1 MPQQN
6 PTWDLGRFVKT
17 LSYYGAIPFL
27 SDLDWFQEW
36 FGSRPHPQVD
46 TASIITPFANMTN
59 SDAKMVLVG
68 GTGAIAQQV
77 MQNLMADGGSSQPQ
91 VRVLP
96 FTANQSLA
104 PDILQQTTAI
114 LIDAAD
120 STPQF
125 IQALTTYDFGQT
137 IHPLF
142 DFTQYSSN
150 LKEVWG
156 ALDDVVMGGVS
167 ESSIRFRDAIAE
179 FSGNVSIANSGGFAS
194 VRTRNFEPAID
205 LSSYDGIALRVK
217 SDGNRYK
224 FMLRTESRWDGV
236 AHCHSFDTVAET
248 WITVRI
254 PFTEF
259 IPVLRAKTV
268 SNTPL
273 DTRHVNAFQ
282 LMLSKFEYDGAL
294 NPHFQPGSF
303 QLQIESINGYGRTLA
318 DISKSALSDIGKGV
332 LFPQLIVVSDSP
344 QMDEIVRQVGIPYTV
359 IRPSEESVDLCIKK
373 IKYSQGNT

>member
-17 LSYYGAIPFL
+17 LSYYGAVPFL
-27 SDLDWFQEW
+27 SDLDWFQQW
-36 FGSRPHPQVD
+36 FGSRPHPKVD
-46 TASIITPFANMTN
+46 TASIITTLTTMTN
-59 SDAKMVLVG
+59 SDTKTVLVG

-77 MQNLMADGGSSQPQ
+77 MQQLTAADGSSPIPQ
-91 VRVLP
+91 VRIFP
-96 FTANQSLA
+96 FTIGQSLTA
-104 PDILQQTTAI
+104 DLLQQITTI

-125 IQALTTYDFGQT
+125 LQTLAAYNFGQT
-137 IHPLF
+137 TRPLF

-167 ESSIRFRDAIAE
+167 ESSIRFKEAIAE
-179 FSGNVSIANSGGFAS
+179 FSGNVSTANSGGFAS

-217 SDGNRYK
+217 GDGNRYK
-224 FMLRTESRWDGV
+224 FMLRTETRWDGV
-236 AHCHSFDTVAET
+236 AHCHSFDTVADT
-248 WITVRI
+248 WITVRV

-259 IPVLRAKTV
+259 IPVLRAKTI
-268 SNTPL
+268 SNSSL
-273 DTRHVNAFQ
+273 DTRCVNAFQ

-294 NPHFQPGSF
+294 NPHFQPGAF
-303 QLQIESINGYGRTLA
+303 QLQIESISGYRQF
-318 DISKSALSDIGKGV
+318 LSGSEGSLV
-332 LFPQLIVVSDSP
+332 PQLIVVSDSS
-344 QMDEIVRQVGIPYTV
+344 QMDEVICQSSIPPTI
-359 IRPSEESVDLCIKK
+359 IRPGEKSVDLCVQK
-373 IKYSQGNT
+373 INFS

>member
-17 LSYYGAIPFL
+17 LSYYGAVPFL
-27 SDLDWFQEW
+27 SDLDWFQQW
-36 FGSRPHPQVD
+36 FGSRPHPKVD
-46 TASIITPFANMTN
+46 SASMITPSANMTN
-59 SDAKMVLVG
+59 SDTKTVLVG

-77 MQNLMADGGSSQPQ
+77 TQKMTEGDALQRL
-91 VRVLP
+91 RVLP
-96 FTANQSLA
+96 FTADQPLTA
-104 PDILQQTTAI
+104 DTLQQTTAI

-125 IQALTTYDFGQT
+125 IQALATSGFGQT
-137 IHPLF
+137 HSPLF

-205 LSSYDGIALRVK
+205 LSAYDGVALRVK
-217 SDGNRYK
+217 GDGNRYK

-236 AHCHSFDTVAET
+236 AHCHSFDTIAET

-268 SNTPL
+268 DNAPL
-273 DTRHVNAFQ
+273 NLQSVNAFQ
-282 LMLSKFEYDGAL
+282 IMLSKFEYDGAL
-294 NPHFQPGSF
+294 NPHFQPGLF
-303 QLQIESINGYGRTLA
+303 RLQIEFISGYGQL
-318 DISKSALSDIGKGV
+318 
-332 LFPQLIVVSDSP
+332 LFPQLIVVSHSP
-344 QMDEIVRQVGIPYTV
+344 QIDEAVRQSGIPHTL
-359 IRPSEESVDLCIKK
+359 IHPSEEAADLCIQK
-373 IKYSQGNT
+373 IESL

>member
-27 SDLDWFQEW
+27 SDLDWFQQW
-36 FGSRPHPQVD
+36 FDSRPHPKVD
-46 TASIITPFANMTN
+46 TASMITPSANMTN
-59 SDAKMVLVG
+59 SDAKIVLVG

-77 MQNLMADGGSSQPQ
+77 MQKLEAAGDSSQIPQ

-96 FTANQSLA
+96 FTADQALTPN
-104 PDILQQTTAI
+104 ILQQTTAI

-125 IQALTTYDFGQT
+125 VQALAAYDFGQT
-137 IHPLF
+137 IQPLF

-167 ESSIRFRDAIAE
+167 ESNIRFKDAIAE

-205 LSSYDGIALRVK
+205 LSRCDGMALRVK
-217 SDGNRYK
+217 GDGNRYK
-224 FMLRTESRWDGV
+224 FMLRTEARWDGV

-248 WITVRI
+248 WITVRV

-268 SNTPL
+268 GNTPL
-273 DTRHVNAFQ
+273 DTRCVNAFQ

-303 QLQIESINGYGRTLA
+303 RLQIESISGYGHLEETARKE
-318 DISKSALSDIGKGV
+318 S
-332 LFPQLIVVSDSP
+332 LFPQLIIVSDSP
-344 QMDEIVRQVGIPYTV
+344 QMDEIVRQPGIPHTV

-373 IKYSQGNT
+373 IKYSQANT